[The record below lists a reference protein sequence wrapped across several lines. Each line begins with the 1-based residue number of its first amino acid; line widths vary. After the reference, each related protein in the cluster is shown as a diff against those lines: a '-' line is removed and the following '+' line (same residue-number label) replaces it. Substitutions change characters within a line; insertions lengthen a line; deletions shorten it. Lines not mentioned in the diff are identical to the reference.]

1 MFHRFHKDG
10 KKPQGKGSVSQKN
23 FEKIIKL
30 IGIKNIL
37 SPTEWLY
44 KLKSKKLK
52 KKDVCL
58 TFDDGLRSQFKYAL
72 PVLKKYK
79 IKAFWFVFSSVYEK
93 KIDENELF
101 NQLIFKKFDNSRI
114 FQEKFL
120 KTIQFNKKIFNS
132 KKFLK
137 YLKQNKK
144 LYPILSND
152 DIRYRFIRNVHLK
165 RNDLI
170 NQMSKFLNIKKKDY
184 KKALSIWMS
193 KKQVK
198 ELSKL
203 GHNIGLHSHTHDLDF
218 KRLSKKKQTLE
229 YKKNFNEIFKIT
241 KIKPNAMSHPLNSYD
256 NKTLKILKKLN
267 IVCGFRSNLISTG
280 KINKSNLEIAR
291 NDPAYIFKYLS

>member
-1 MFHRFHKDG
+1 M
-10 KKPQGKGSVSQKN
+10 
-23 FEKIIKL
+23 
-30 IGIKNIL
+30 
-37 SPTEWLY
+37 
-44 KLKSKKLK
+44 
-52 KKDVCL
+52 
-58 TFDDGLRSQFKYAL
+58 
-72 PVLKKYK
+72 
-79 IKAFWFVFSSVYEK
+79 
-93 KIDENELF
+93 
-101 NQLIFKKFDNSRI
+101 
-114 FQEKFL
+114 
-120 KTIQFNKKIFNS
+120 
-132 KKFLK
+132 K

-184 KKALSIWMS
+184 KKALKIWMS

-267 IVCGFRSNLISTG
+267 IICGFRSNLISTG